1 MAIARILSTTTA
13 LQRGAA
19 RRRRGG
25 AQASARRP
33 RKPAAIHFS
42 GAGCSQPFRRAIT
55 EEA

>member
-13 LQRGAA
+13 LQR
-19 RRRRGG
+19 G

-42 GAGCSQPFRRAIT
+42 GAGCSQPFRRAMT